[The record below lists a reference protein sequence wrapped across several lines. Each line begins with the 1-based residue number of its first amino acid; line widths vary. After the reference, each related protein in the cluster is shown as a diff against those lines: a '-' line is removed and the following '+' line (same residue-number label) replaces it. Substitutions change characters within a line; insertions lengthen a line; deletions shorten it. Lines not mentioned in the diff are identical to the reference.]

1 MTTTALRKE
10 LHAFIDTIPEQR
22 LPALKTLL
30 ADMADRDWLVIETD
44 LTQEEIAIC
53 EAGAKEYR
61 EHPENFINLDDFITG
76 EQAKKAEVT

>member
-10 LHAFIDTIPEQR
+10 LHMLIDAMPEQR
-22 LPALKTLL
+22 LPALKPLL
-30 ADMADRDWLVIETD
+30 TDLADRDWLVIETD

-61 EHPENFINLDDFITG
+61 EHPENFISLDDFIVR
-76 EQAKKAEVT
+76 EQAEIKQA

>member
-1 MTTTALRKE
+1 MTVTALRKE

-22 LPALKTLL
+22 LSALRPLL
-30 ADMADRDWLVIETD
+30 ADMADQDWLVIETE

-61 EHPENFINLDDFITG
+61 KHPENFINLDDFITEELG
-76 EQAKKAEVT
+76 NERA

>member
-10 LHAFIDTIPEQR
+10 LHTLIDTMPEQR
-22 LPALKTLL
+22 LPALKPLL

-53 EAGAKEYR
+53 ETGAKEYR
-61 EHPENFINLDDFITG
+61 EHPENFISLDDFITR
-76 EQAKKAEVT
+76 EQTKNKGY